1 MKVLLDENL
10 DHRLRR
16 HLSMHDVYTVDY
28 MGWSGL
34 KNGELLRVAEDDGFG
49 VFLTGD
55 KNLAYQQN
63 IAARRMAI
71 VTLSAIDLDILKP
84 HISLI
89 VAAIKTVAPGAF
101 LTVDCG
107 SFKRQDG

>member
-89 VAAIKTVAPGAF
+89 VAAIKTVAPGAC